1 MQATLH
7 MLTPTVRGFD
17 CGPDGAMHL
26 LRLCNQL
33 QNAADSHARELG
45 VGAPR
50 LYTQG
55 LAWMLVQLRLEIQRM
70 PSHGEKL
77 EIFTWPTGS
86 NRLYAWRQY
95 LLQSS
100 QQTIV
105 RGASAWVVVDI
116 SRRAVTHMPQD
127 VREVAPPL
135 DAPEALELGADPAKG
150 EQPANFPLATQL
162 VARHSDLDRNGH
174 INNGVL
180 CQWLAEPALP
190 LAEERNL
197 LLAELAVRFKAE
209 APAGIT
215 GLSQLQVE
223 ERDGALSCRHLL
235 SKESDASPLV
245 VGHSIWRPA
254 ATRS

>member
-1 MQATLH
+1 
-7 MLTPTVRGFD
+7 MLSPTVRGFD

-70 PSHGEKL
+70 PGHGEKL
-77 EIFTWPTGS
+77 MIATWPTGS

-100 QQTIV
+100 GQTIV

-116 SRRAVTHMPQD
+116 SRRCVAHMPQT
-127 VREVAPPL
+127 VREVAPPG

-150 EQPANFPLATQL
+150 KQPPDFPLSTRL
-162 VARHSDLDRNGH
+162 LARHSDLDRNGH

-190 LAEERNL
+190 LAAEHNL
-197 LLAELAVRFKAE
+197 ALTEFAVRFKAE
-209 APAGIT
+209 APAGIAA
-215 GLSQLQVE
+215 LSQLHVE
-223 ERDGALSCRHLL
+223 EREGGLLCRHLL
-235 SKESDASPLV
+235 SKESDAAPLV
-245 VGHSIWRPA
+245 VGRSSWRP
-254 ATRS
+254 TSTST